1 MADPVALTSVIASGL
16 VALAGL
22 ALTYR
27 SGREQ
32 RRHDERLAYDERA
45 WQRKSE
51 GLFDLIATCRSL
63 VDAIGRQGSIEAI
76 ETLDDER
83 GDYEATVRE
92 HIGVSDIG
100 VRVGDVVHRLQDLV
114 PIVEVYGSTRC
125 REAFEDLRRTLRDS
139 GYDPRASDRLS
150 AVRRGKVAAIDA
162 KDYRSAATARR
173 LEREILEAARTQLTI
188 DLVQTREKAE
198 RLIDAARESVRDEHA
213 AA

>member
-51 GLFDLIATCRSL
+51 GLFDLITTCRSL

-92 HIGVSDIG
+92 HIGVSEIG

-198 RLIDAARESVRDEHA
+198 RLIDAARESVRGERPA
-213 AA
+213 A

>member
-22 ALTYR
+22 GLTYR

-51 GLFDLIATCRSL
+51 GLFDLITTCRSL

-92 HIGVSDIG
+92 HVGVSEIG

-150 AVRRGKVAAIDA
+150 AVRRGKVAAVDA

-198 RLIDAARESVRDEHA
+198 RLIDAARESVRGEHSA
-213 AA
+213 A